1 MNKHFLLFIFSVA
14 LVSNIYG
21 ANQNNQNQSDLLRAF
36 AANRND
42 DDGDDYY
49 NSYPS
54 MKMNGRD
61 NGQNKIE
68 KDIKNI
74 RNLNISIAL
83 ERDKLNGYTT
93 SQGNISQEEIEHTKL
108 LLEKLKGARNEL
120 INKESNEI
128 VGNLKK
134 INSINE
140 NIESLNNKLDD
151 RDASKNKISEEEK
164 DQTLIFIKRLEDAR
178 NSLLNPE
185 ITTPT
190 EAIRQGVSIGLLGR
204 GCSKNDSMHNIVLQS
219 ITEQSTKPLGKV
231 IAKRSTVLWEKAFD
245 KIENGIG
252 SIVQFFGFTPT
263 ISINDINRWQAN
275 CTDLASTYKELRK
288 GIENSESRATS
299 MQLRSMLT
307 ESFDTP
313 EEATEQKQVVD
324 PAWIQR
330 RKGDLILLNFMLEK
344 LTIRLDESTNNNDWD
359 LEASLQRLI
368 CDTDGLI
375 SQLTTANCLQDL
387 IDSTRTQLMI
397 SYFSSIDSG
406 LNELGMIIN
415 PEQSSQKSNRK
426 KASGFGG
433 GYNNYGGNSWD
444 D

>member
-1 MNKHFLLFIFSVA
+1 MNKHFLLFIFSVV
-14 LVSNIYG
+14 LLSDIYG
-21 ANQNNQNQSDLLRAF
+21 ASQSNQNQSDLLRALG
-36 AANRND
+36 ANRNND
-42 DDGDDYY
+42 DDDYD
-49 NSYPS
+49 SYPS
-54 MKMNGRD
+54 MKIHGRN

-83 ERDKLNGYTT
+83 EREKLNGYAN
-93 SQGNISQEEIEHTKL
+93 SKSKMSQEDIEQTKL
-108 LLEKLKGARNEL
+108 LIEKLKDARNKL
-120 INKESNEI
+120 VNKESSKI
-128 VGNLKK
+128 VGNLEE
-134 INSINE
+134 INVINE
-140 NIESLNNKLDD
+140 NIELLNDKLDD
-151 RDASKNKISEEEK
+151 SADSPNKTSQEEK

-204 GCSKNDSMHNIVLQS
+204 GCSKKDSMHNIFLQS
-219 ITEQSTKPLGKV
+219 IAEKSTKPLGKV
-231 IAKRSTVLWEKAFD
+231 ITKRSIAMWEKAFD
-245 KIENGIG
+245 KIENGV
-252 SIVQFFGFTPT
+252 SFIVRFCGFTPT

-313 EEATEQKQVVD
+313 EEATEQKQVID

-368 CDTDGLI
+368 SDVEGLT

-406 LNELGMIIN
+406 LTELGMIID
-415 PEQSSQKSNRK
+415 PENFGQKSSRK
-426 KASGFGG
+426 KTSGFGG
-433 GYNNYGGNSWD
+433 GYGSYGGNSWD